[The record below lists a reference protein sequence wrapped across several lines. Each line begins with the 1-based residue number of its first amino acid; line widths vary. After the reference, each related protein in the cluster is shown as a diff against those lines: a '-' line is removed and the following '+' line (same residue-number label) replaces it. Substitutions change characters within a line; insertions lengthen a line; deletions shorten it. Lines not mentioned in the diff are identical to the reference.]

1 MDELFEAWLRRQS
14 DALRADTLWKMESYR
29 HALYLVDLAKA
40 DVGLATAA
48 EHASLRGQ
56 LLTAVISISANIAEG
71 YSRPTLADRA
81 RFFSYALGSARESF
95 SWYLGLQGIIGDHVA
110 PGANIMTDDH
120 SSFAGLEG
128 RYHHHTVNHSAGE
141 YVRHFFAHTNGIES
155 VWALLKRQ
163 IYGIHHFVSVK
174 HLHRY
179 VAEATWRFNRRGV
192 EDRSRVAEFLGRVD
206 GRLTYNTLIGKA

>member
-1 MDELFEAWLRRQS
+1 M
-14 DALRADTLWKMESYR
+14 
-29 HALYLVDLAKA
+29 
-40 DVGLATAA
+40 
-48 EHASLRGQ
+48 
-56 LLTAVISISANIAEG
+56 
-71 YSRPTLADRA
+71 
-81 RFFSYALGSARESF
+81 
-95 SWYLGLQGIIGDHVA
+95 QGIIGDHVA

>member
-95 SWYLGLQGIIGDHVA
+95 SWYLGLQGIIGDQIVRERFTRLERIRRMLIA
-110 PGANIMTDDH
+110 TLRSIH
-120 SSFAGLEG
+120 S
-128 RYHHHTVNHSAGE
+128 
-141 YVRHFFAHTNGIES
+141 
-155 VWALLKRQ
+155 
-163 IYGIHHFVSVK
+163 
-174 HLHRY
+174 
-179 VAEATWRFNRRGV
+179 
-192 EDRSRVAEFLGRVD
+192 
-206 GRLTYNTLIGKA
+206 RLPKKAFTP